1 MIKHIRFKVASGKEE
16 GKKFNYSSKSKY
28 ISPPIMPYKY
38 TDPRAASQQF
48 FWKVKVLVPQLC
60 LTLCDLM
67 DYSPPVS
74 SVHGIL
80 QARILEYIS
89 SPFSTDLPDPGIEPR
104 LLHCRQIIYCLSLQG
119 SPLKVLQTAKRISRP
134 FMLNQHGSNPALPLT
149 CCKTLGSDI
158 TSPNLDF
165 HIY

>member
-1 MIKHIRFKVASGKEE
+1 MHSFLWLSSIPLCICTTASLSFHLGGGVFTTE
-16 GKKFNYSSKSKY
+16 
-28 ISPPIMPYKY
+28 PP
-38 TDPRAASQQF
+38 TALC
-48 FWKVKVLVPQLC
+48 VCLVTQLC

-134 FMLNQHGSNPALPLT
+134 FMLNQHGSNPARPLT

>member
-1 MIKHIRFKVASGKEE
+1 MFSNWPVLLILLEISGTVY
-16 GKKFNYSSKSKY
+16 FSLSPSRVLSKTSRNVENHTIYVVK
-28 ISPPIMPYKY
+28 
-38 TDPRAASQQF
+38 
-48 FWKVKVLVPQLC
+48 WKVKVLVPQLC

>member
-1 MIKHIRFKVASGKEE
+1 M
-16 GKKFNYSSKSKY
+16 FNYSSKSKY

-38 TDPRAASQQF
+38 TDPRAASQHF
-48 FWKVKVLVPQLC
+48 LWEVKVLVPQLYP
-60 LTLCDLM
+60 TLCDPM
-67 DYSPPVS
+67 DCSPPGS

-80 QARILEYIS
+80 QARLLECIS

-104 LLHCRQIIYCLSLQG
+104 LLDCRQIIYCLSHQR
-119 SPLKVLQTAKRISRP
+119 SPLQVLQRAKRISRP
-134 FMLNQHGSNPALPLT
+134 FMLNQHGSHPALPLT

-158 TSPNLDF
+158 TSLNLNF